1 MPPARAAPH
10 GRSVV
15 FCAPVI
21 RLFACGKSFPHSD
34 RFTIRIPALF
44 FPQVENPVEKV
55 QSSSVQA
62 CFPGGIPH
70 FPQGFPQSYLDRL
83 RTLHTFCN
91 FQVRI
96 MTNFEAER
104 HLFCLF
110 IQHHFDECGFLL
122 KIVCFGAS
130 AAGLAG
136 CCRSLYEMLH
146 PTYFSVFRAHRWPRK
161 LRFGYKNSP
170 VD

>member
-1 MPPARAAPH
+1 MNQIRGSQSISFGEAPYLISSACVA
-10 GRSVV
+10 GSKEAEGPLGKLFDMVNQDDLFGA

-34 RFTIRIPALF
+34 CFTIRIPALF

-55 QSSSVQA
+55 QNSSVQA

-83 RTLHTFCN
+83 RILHTFCN

-96 MTNFEAER
+96 MTKF
-104 HLFCLF
+104 
-110 IQHHFDECGFLL
+110 
-122 KIVCFGAS
+122 
-130 AAGLAG
+130 
-136 CCRSLYEMLH
+136 
-146 PTYFSVFRAHRWPRK
+146 
-161 LRFGYKNSP
+161 
-170 VD
+170 

>member
-10 GRSVV
+10 GRSVA

-55 QSSSVQA
+55 QNSSIQA

-70 FPQGFPQSYLDRL
+70 FPQGFPLFGSTFFDFL
-83 RTLHTFCN
+83 RTIC
-91 FQVRI
+91 RI
-96 MTNFEAER
+96 QDGNMTIF
-104 HLFCLF
+104 
-110 IQHHFDECGFLL
+110 
-122 KIVCFGAS
+122 
-130 AAGLAG
+130 
-136 CCRSLYEMLH
+136 
-146 PTYFSVFRAHRWPRK
+146 
-161 LRFGYKNSP
+161 
-170 VD
+170 

>member
-1 MPPARAAPH
+1 VPPARAAPH
-10 GRSVV
+10 GRSVA

-55 QSSSVQA
+55 QNSSIQA

-96 MTNFEAER
+96 MTKF
-104 HLFCLF
+104 
-110 IQHHFDECGFLL
+110 
-122 KIVCFGAS
+122 
-130 AAGLAG
+130 
-136 CCRSLYEMLH
+136 
-146 PTYFSVFRAHRWPRK
+146 
-161 LRFGYKNSP
+161 
-170 VD
+170 